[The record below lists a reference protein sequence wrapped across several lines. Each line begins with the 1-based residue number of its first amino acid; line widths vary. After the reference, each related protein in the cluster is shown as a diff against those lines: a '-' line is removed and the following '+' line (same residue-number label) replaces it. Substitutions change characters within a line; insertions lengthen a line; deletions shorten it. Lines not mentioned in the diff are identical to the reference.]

1 MLKKKVIKKTAET
14 EVTFEFAK
22 KGIQSVSL
30 VADFN
35 EWQPVIMKYNKKQ
48 KAFRTTVR
56 LPKDQTFHFRY
67 LLDEMVWENDYQAD
81 DYVSN
86 SFGSDNSVVHTKQ
99 VA

>member
-1 MLKKKVIKKTAET
+1 MLKKKDVKKTAET
-14 EVTFEFAK
+14 EVTFDFFQ

-35 EWQPVIMKYNKKQ
+35 EWQPVIMKYHKKH
-48 KAFRTTVR
+48 KTFRTTVR

-67 LLDEMVWENDYQAD
+67 LLDETVWENDHQAD
-81 DYVSN
+81 DYAPN
-86 SFGSDNSVVHTKQ
+86 SFGTDNSVVDTKQ